1 MAVGARTSC
10 KGVRQQRCRGA
21 VLRAGTACACARARA
36 VLGSWPQRQQHTS
49 APAEERADSDGYG
62 IRESSNRELPG
73 RAIIDT
79 WSFGAGTQD
88 RRRGQ

>member
-1 MAVGARTSC
+1 M
-10 KGVRQQRCRGA
+10 
-21 VLRAGTACACARARA
+21 TA
-36 VLGSWPQRQQHTS
+36 H
-49 APAEERADSDGYG
+49 AEERSDSDGYG
-62 IRESSNRELPG
+62 IRESSNREPPG